1 MDESNADFFDTR
13 MAPSG
18 LADCR
23 LFCSKKNVEPAV
35 PDPNWIGKWSP
46 EWKGDELEDLMED
59 PTSEVMQD
67 GRI

>member
-1 MDESNADFFDTR
+1 MEIV
-13 MAPSG
+13 
-18 LADCR
+18 LYE
-23 LFCSKKNVEPAV
+23 NVEPAV
-35 PDPNWIGKWSP
+35 PDPNWIGKWNP